1 LNQLIADT
9 EFTVIAAAIN
19 KTHLSQKFTSP
30 RSPYDYCL
38 EFLLERAVMYLGRS
52 NEQMLLRI
60 ESREAHN
67 DQQLA
72 AQFEA
77 FRKAGS
83 KFPATEIQQKLI
95 DLSFN
100 QKSQNIAGMQLAD
113 LVAYPV
119 GKHVLDSSNKNGRPV
134 TCVFSFMKAAE

>member
-1 LNQLIADT
+1 
-9 EFTVIAAAIN
+9 
-19 KTHLSQKFTSP
+19 
-30 RSPYDYCL
+30 
-38 EFLLERAVMYLGRS
+38 
-52 NEQMLLRI
+52 MLLRI